1 MQISMTK
8 DWYIQHGFKMS
19 SQIDQ
24 AEINRAE
31 ADVIKAYVDP
41 IVNGATVPT
50 ATRENA
56 IGNLAFLL
64 LLQRS
69 TFVTRAGAKIKT
81 GYNSQSAGD
90 WEQLQDA
97 ATTCH
102 VWLEKMKAEAGS
114 VDPKI
119 VDICK
124 IYFKTNFISM

>member
-1 MQISMTK
+1 MTK

-19 SQIDQ
+19 GQIDQ
-24 AEINRAE
+24 AEIDRAE
-31 ADVIKAYVDP
+31 ADVKKAYVDP

-50 ATRENA
+50 AMRETYENA

-81 GYNSQSAGD
+81 GYNSQNAGD

-97 ATTCH
+97 AMTCH
-102 VWLEKMKAEAGS
+102 VALEALRNAFGTKDAK
-114 VDPKI
+114 VT
-119 VDICK
+119 DICK
-124 IYFKTNFISM
+124 IYFKTNFISL

>member
-1 MQISMTK
+1 MTR

-19 SQIDQ
+19 AQLE
-24 AEINRAE
+24 AKEIERAE
-31 ADVIKAYVDP
+31 RDVETAYIEP
-41 IVNGATVPT
+41 IMSAATDSPSEEVMQNTT
-50 ATRENA
+50 A
-56 IGNLAFLL
+56 NLAFLL

-69 TFVTRAGAKIKT
+69 TFLTRAGAKMKT
-81 GYNSQSAGD
+81 GYNSQSATD

-102 VWLEKMKAEAGS
+102 VWLEQLKSEAGAVS
-114 VDPKI
+114 PKI

>member
-1 MQISMTK
+1 
-8 DWYIQHGFKMS
+8 MS

-90 WEQLQDA
+90 WDQLQDA
-97 ATTCH
+97 AMSCH
-102 VWLEKMKAEAGS
+102 AALVELRNAAGARDAK
-114 VDPKI
+114 V

-124 IYFKTNFISM
+124 IYFKTNFISL

>member
-1 MQISMTK
+1 MTK

-24 AEINRAE
+24 AEIDRAE
-31 ADVIKAYVDP
+31 ADVTKAYVNP

-50 ATRENA
+50 ETRENA

-69 TFVTRAGAKIKT
+69 TFVTRAGAKFKT
-81 GYNSQSAGD
+81 GYNSQNAGD

-97 ATTCH
+97 AMTCH
-102 VWLEKMKAEAGS
+102 VALEALRDAAGAKNAK
-114 VDPKI
+114 VT
-119 VDICK
+119 DICK
-124 IYFKTNFISM
+124 IYFKTNFISL